1 MDITRENGGC
11 KQLKK
16 GKHDGPQDID
26 VTIKDR
32 HQPTEE
38 QREDI
43 EWRFREMIMLNLE
56 VV

>member
-1 MDITRENGGC
+1 
-11 KQLKK
+11 
-16 GKHDGPQDID
+16 